1 VRIIKKRLGKNN
13 ARVTLLSI
21 GILDMAV
28 DNCIESF
35 KREVA
40 SRDFMSELVKIV
52 TKKNAD
58 PQVRLELLKLIARW
72 TEVHGEDSQ
81 FVGFKEAFLTLQR
94 GGYYGTK
101 VGSKAPRTTS
111 QNAAQPVAATPWLSS
126 SPSAHSYA
134 QQHGYN
140 PLVPTDNGG
149 HHQHQQQQQHYGHA
163 SRPYVPGA
171 ESMVGGGLSHR
182 SMSAAPLSPNTVMQ
196 LCNAVSDTTTLT
208 QEVFSDYCRS
218 MAQVTESGEVAGGE
232 LLDELTEN
240 LMEAQRKL
248 SSLAAS
254 IADETLL
261 ISVVEVNDRATCLI
275 STMAQFHLEHPP
287 RTSETSN
294 LELPAQTP
302 PSEMPAAIATA
313 VSGGVGAQALD
324 DIDFDMLGDLD
335 AVEMEDLHTANDEV
349 DQETVVGYSHY
360 GEEGLQEAGRAN
372 THENTHGY
380 HPEEPHAMESL
391 AVESTQGDQRN
402 SSSSNPPP
410 PPPQSSTASGTTKDA
425 FDILAYRSYAQ

>member
-101 VGSKAPRTTS
+101 AGSKAPRTTS
-111 QNAAQPVAATPWLSS
+111 QNAAQPVSATPWLSS

-140 PLVPTDNGG
+140 PMPTDNGG
-149 HHQHQQQQQHYGHA
+149 GHA
-163 SRPYVPGA
+163 NRPPVPGA
-171 ESMVGGGLSHR
+171 ASMGGGGGLSHR
-182 SMSAAPLSPNTVMQ
+182 SMSAAPPSPNTVMQ

-218 MAQVTESGEVAGGE
+218 MEQVSDPGEAGGGE

-240 LMEAQRKL
+240 LMDAQRKL

-275 STMAQFHLEHPP
+275 SRMAQWHLEHPP
-287 RTSETSN
+287 RPSETAN

-372 THENTHGY
+372 THENTNTHGY
-380 HPEEPHAMESL
+380 HPEEPHALESL

-402 SSSSNPPP
+402 SSSSNPPPLP